1 MSWLWLCGLAFAV
14 DDELV
19 VEGERT
25 ERPGEVSLSRE
36 EVRAFPGRSADA
48 LLRATPGLHASAHG
62 GHGKGFQYFLRGVD
76 MVHGS
81 DLAVEVAGVPMNEPS
96 QVHGHG
102 YLDLHH
108 VPSVLVH
115 DVQVGKGSVDRSHGP
130 FNTIGWAHFNLGLAE
145 TGAQASA
152 EVHSDRGAE
161 ISLAFRPENSEIG
174 DFIVAE
180 AGGGQGFG
188 DARGWTRSRVAVGK
202 TAEVGRRDVDAAVL
216 ASTGTFESPG
226 VLRRDDLDAGRI
238 SFWSAYPTSGGG
250 RSARVQA
257 HLRASLNESGHHG
270 EWMVWAQ
277 TRDFQL
283 DQDFTGA
290 FHDPLGDATRQ
301 SHEAL
306 ATGVHTF
313 RRWLLGADQESWVE
327 VGAEGNTWAL
337 RSDTRALHADA
348 APPST
353 LEALQTHGGTW
364 TRAWL
369 RRGDWVVNP
378 GLRADGFVVSTE
390 HERGGGRGIAGAVT
404 PGVAVLFTPGD
415 LTVRAGLSRG
425 LRAPEAR
432 GVVQDGP
439 APLNLTNT
447 AELAVKHS
455 TPRLALELGGFA
467 IGQRDEIV
475 LDHLTGR
482 FEAIGSSR
490 RLGVEAAAAWRPLST
505 LQVRLDATYA
515 DARSPVTGVPV
526 PYAPR
531 TLVTLWVAATEVPL
545 GTATL
550 TAGVRPWFMGR
561 RPLTN
566 GFSAAPT
573 GSADLVASV
582 DLDRTTVT
590 LELDN
595 PLARKWVDGAFVYAS
610 WFDTERPRSELPV
623 QHITAGSP
631 PVARLG
637 VQRRF

>member
-1 MSWLWLCGLAFAV
+1 MSWVWLCALAFAV

-25 ERPGEVSLSRE
+25 EQPGEVVLSRE

-102 YLDLHH
+102 YLDIHH

-130 FNTIGWAHFNLGLAE
+130 FNTIGWAHFNLGLAR

-161 ISLAFRPENSEIG
+161 VSMAFRPVDGEIG

-180 AGGGQGFG
+180 AGGGMGFA
-188 DARGWTRSRVAVGK
+188 DARGWTRGRLAVGK
-202 TAEVGRRDVDAAVL
+202 TAEIGGRRVEAAVL

-226 VLRRDDLDAGRI
+226 VLRVDDIDADRV
-238 SFWSAYPTSGGG
+238 SFWSAYPSSGGG
-250 RSARVQA
+250 RSQRIQA
-257 HLRASLNESGHHG
+257 HLRGEQSNDKQQG
-270 EWMVWAQ
+270 EWLLWAQ
-277 TRDFQL
+277 ARDFQL

-301 SHEAL
+301 THEAL
-306 ATGVHTF
+306 AAGVHSY
-313 RRWLLGADQESWVE
+313 RRWLLGAHHESWFEAGVE
-327 VGAEGNTWAL
+327 GSSWAM
-337 RSDTRALHADA
+337 RSVSRPLQVDA
-348 APPST
+348 APTSA
-353 LEALQTHGGTW
+353 LDALQNHGGFW
-364 TRAWL
+364 ARAWL

-378 GLRADGFVVSTE
+378 GVRADGFVVLAE

-490 RLGVEAAAAWRPLST
+490 RLGVEAGAAWRPLPV
-505 LQVRLDATYA
+505 LNIRLDATLA
-515 DARSPVTGVPV
+515 DARSPVTGEPI

-531 TLVTLWVAATEVPL
+531 TLATLWVAATELPVR
-545 GTATL
+545 TATI
-550 TAGVRPWFMGR
+550 TAGVRPWLMGR

-573 GSADLVASV
+573 GSADLVVSV
-582 DLDRTTVT
+582 DHHRTTFT
-590 LELDN
+590 LEVDN

-610 WFDTERPRSELPV
+610 WFDTERARSELPV